1 MCLGRAHG
9 ELTILCRVP
18 KPRAH
23 GEGWMFTVCPRCRH
37 TANRRRRRPVARTAS
52 SRFFSPCTYIYTR
65 RKGSPCA
72 RLLTHGKQG
81 LRRPCSCRR
90 RFAVGHRR
98 RSLRRVPTGLRRVPR
113 AHGELVVSG
122 SEPSS
127 PEVGLVGLAFSSYAS
142 FVAIS
147 KI

>member
-1 MCLGRAHG
+1 M
-9 ELTILCRVP
+9 P
-18 KPRAH
+18 DY
-23 GEGWMFTVCPRCRH
+23 WH
-37 TANRRRRRPVARTAS
+37 TANTVFVVPVA
-52 SRFFSPCTYIYTR
+52 
-65 RKGSPCA
+65 
-72 RLLTHGKQG
+72 
-81 LRRPCSCRR
+81 
-90 RFAVGHRR
+90 AVGYRR
-98 RSLRRVPTGLRRVPR
+98 QSLRRVPTGLRRVPR

>member
-1 MCLGRAHG
+1 MPTVRAHG
-9 ELTILCRVP
+9 EQPPTPSSGRDGVCPLFLAVRLYIRLCR
-18 KPRAH
+18 PR
-23 GEGWMFTVCPRCRH
+23 G
-37 TANRRRRRPVARTAS
+37 
-52 SRFFSPCTYIYTR
+52 
-65 RKGSPCA
+65 
-72 RLLTHGKQG
+72 
-81 LRRPCSCRR
+81 CRR